1 MCGFI
6 GTFSKN
12 KINQQGI
19 ELANNYLIC
28 RGPDHKN
35 IFFGNL
41 NDKFGIK
48 STLNF
53 SFIFNRLSIIDL
65 SDTANQPMIS
75 KNFNTTVMF
84 NGEIYNHEILRKE
97 LELEGVKFF
106 TDHSDT
112 EVVLNGLS
120 TQGPSFVKKL
130 LGQFSIFFLDHNS
143 EKAYLIRDRL
153 GQKPLFYFI
162 DNSNFS
168 FSSNLK
174 SLIKINNKFDL
185 DKDSINEYLNLGV
198 VTSPNTIF
206 KNHHKVEPGQI
217 IEIEINNNFQ
227 KKTEYYWSLEENYD
241 TKKFDSDIF
250 YELLV
255 DSIRM
260 RNVSDVPVANF
271 LSGGIDSSLIVMLQS
286 LIQSKP
292 NTFSVGYEDKKYDE
306 SEWSNLVS
314 KKYSTNHDLISI
326 NTDDL
331 KNLVEKSLEI
341 FDEPYADPSVLP
353 SYSIS
358 KLISKNYKVAIS
370 GDGGDE
376 LSGGYLRTRQIL
388 QSKNLNNTLLSLI
401 YKIYPSYFGSGL
413 NILRNSNNKTL
424 AYSAYFEDR
433 KLLNL
438 LNIKT
443 NNNFV
448 DKFTTNDFTNYK
460 NLMFTEYKFYLSEQ
474 MMLKVDRTSMANS
487 LEVRS
492 PFVDHRIVEYLFSTD
507 EKQYI
512 FKEPKFILKEL
523 LSDDFNSEFLNRKKM
538 GFVFNVEDYIKN
550 NILNIENILFNGLD
564 IFQKNT
570 KKISKLSTFY
580 SRTNAL
586 RLWKMFSL
594 QRFIDSFGKL

>member
-12 KINQQGI
+12 NIDQKGI
-19 ELANNYLIC
+19 EEANNHLIC

-35 IFFGNL
+35 VYAGNL
-41 NDKFGIK
+41 SDKFGMK
-48 STLNF
+48 NTLNF

-75 KNFNTTVMF
+75 TIFNTTLMF
-84 NGEIYNHEILRKE
+84 NGEIYNHENLRKE
-97 LELEGVKFF
+97 LEAEGVKFF

-120 TQGPSFVKKL
+120 TQGPGFVKKL
-130 LGQFSIFFLDHNS
+130 IGQFSIVFLDHNL
-143 EKAYLIRDRL
+143 EKVYLIRDRL

-162 DNSNFS
+162 DNNNIS

-174 SLIKINNKFDL
+174 SLIRLNNKFDL
-185 DKDSINEYLNLGV
+185 DNDSIDEFLNLGV

-206 KNHHKVEPGQI
+206 KNHKKVEPGQL
-217 IEIEINNNFQ
+217 IEIDLKENFN
-227 KKTEYYWSLEENYD
+227 KKTEYYWKLEDSYGTN
-241 TKKFDSDIF
+241 KFDSDVF
-250 YELLV
+250 YDLLF
-255 DSIRM
+255 DSIKM

-271 LSGGIDSSLIVMLQS
+271 LSGGIDSSLIVMFQS

-292 NTFSVGYEDKKYDE
+292 NTFSVGYEDVKYDE
-306 SEWSNLVS
+306 SKWSNLVS
-314 KKYSTNHDLISI
+314 EKYSTNHDLMFI
-326 NTDDL
+326 NIDDL
-331 KNLVEKSLEI
+331 KNLVDESLNI

-358 KLISKNYKVAIS
+358 KLISQNYKVAIS

-376 LSGGYLRTRQIL
+376 LSGGYLRTHQTLKSGNFNHAIL
-388 QSKNLNNTLLSLI
+388 KTI
-401 YKIYPSYFGSGL
+401 YDMYPSYLGSGV
-413 NILRNSNNKTL
+413 NILRNSNNKI
-424 AYSAYFEDR
+424 ASYSTYFEDK

-438 LNIKT
+438 LNIRQ

-448 DKFTTNDFTNYK
+448 EKFITSDFTNYK

-474 MMLKVDRTSMANS
+474 MMLKVDRTSMASS

-507 EKQYI
+507 EKDYI
-512 FKEPKFILKEL
+512 SKEPKFILKRL
-523 LSDDFNSEFLNRKKM
+523 LADDFDSKFLNRKKM

-550 NILNIENILFNGLD
+550 NITNIEKILFNGLD
-564 IFQKNT
+564 IFQKNS
-570 KKISKLSTFY
+570 KQIKKLSTFH

-586 RLWKMFSL
+586 RLWKMFTL
-594 QRFIDSFGKL
+594 QKFVNSFK

>member
-1 MCGFI
+1 
-6 GTFSKN
+6 
-12 KINQQGI
+12 
-19 ELANNYLIC
+19 
-28 RGPDHKN
+28 
-35 IFFGNL
+35 
-41 NDKFGIK
+41 
-48 STLNF
+48 
-53 SFIFNRLSIIDL
+53 
-65 SDTANQPMIS
+65 
-75 KNFNTTVMF
+75 MF
-84 NGEIYNHEILRKE
+84 NGEIYNHDNLRKE
-97 LELEGVKFF
+97 LESEGVKFF

-120 TQGPSFVKKL
+120 TQGLDFIKKL
-130 LGQFSIFFLDHNS
+130 IGQFSIFFLDHNS

-512 FKEPKFILKEL
+512 FKEPKFILKQL

-550 NILNIENILFNGLD
+550 NISNIENILFNGLE

-570 KKISKLSTFY
+570 KNISKLSTFY

-594 QRFIDSFGKL
+594 QKFVDSFDSL

>member
-12 KINQQGI
+12 KIDQNRI
-19 ELANNYLIC
+19 EEANNHLIC

-35 IFFGNL
+35 AYAGNL
-41 NDKFGIK
+41 NEKFGMK
-48 STLNF
+48 NTLNF

-75 KNFNTTVMF
+75 TIFNTTLMF
-84 NGEIYNHEILRKE
+84 NGEIYNHENLRKE
-97 LELEGVKFF
+97 LEAEGVKFF

-130 LGQFSIFFLDHNS
+130 IGQFSIAFLDHNS
-143 EKAYLIRDRL
+143 EKVYLIRDRL

-162 DNSNFS
+162 DNNNIS

-174 SLIKINNKFDL
+174 SLIRLNNKFDL
-185 DKDSINEYLNLGV
+185 DNDSIDEFLNLGV

-206 KNHHKVEPGQI
+206 KNHQKVEPGQL
-217 IEIEINNNFQ
+217 IEIDLKENFN
-227 KKTEYYWSLEENYD
+227 KKTEYYWKLEDSYG
-241 TKKFDSDIF
+241 TSKFDSDVF
-250 YELLV
+250 YDLLF
-255 DSIRM
+255 DSIKM
-260 RNVSDVPVANF
+260 RNVSDVPIANF
-271 LSGGIDSSLIVMLQS
+271 LSGGIDSSLIVMFQS

-292 NTFSVGYEDKKYDE
+292 NTFSVGYEDIKYDE
-306 SEWSNLVS
+306 SKWSNLVS
-314 KKYSTNHDLISI
+314 EKYSTNHDLMFLNI
-326 NTDDL
+326 DDL
-331 KNLVEKSLEI
+331 KNLVDDSLNI

-358 KLISKNYKVAIS
+358 KLISENYKVAIS

-376 LSGGYLRTRQIL
+376 LSGGYSRTHQTLKSSNFNHAIL
-388 QSKNLNNTLLSLI
+388 KVI
-401 YKIYPSYFGSGL
+401 YDMYPSYLGSGI
-413 NILRNSNNKTL
+413 NILRNSNNKIA
-424 AYSAYFEDR
+424 AYSTYFEDK

-438 LNIKT
+438 LNIKQ

-448 DKFTTNDFTNYK
+448 EKFITSDFTNYK

-474 MMLKVDRTSMANS
+474 MMLKVDRTSMASS

-492 PFVDHRIVEYLFSTD
+492 PFVDHRIVEYLFSIN
-507 EKQYI
+507 EKDYI
-512 FKEPKFILKEL
+512 SKEPKFILKEL
-523 LSDDFNSEFLNRKKM
+523 LADDFDSKFLNRKKM

-550 NILNIENILFNGLD
+550 NIMNIEKILFNGLD
-564 IFQKNT
+564 IFQKNS
-570 KKISKLSTFY
+570 KQIKKLSIFH

-586 RLWKMFSL
+586 RLWKMFTLQKFVNSL
-594 QRFIDSFGKL
+594 K

>member
-12 KINQQGI
+12 NIDQKGI
-19 ELANNYLIC
+19 EEANNHLIC

-35 IFFGNL
+35 VYSGNL
-41 NDKFGIK
+41 NDKFGMK
-48 STLNF
+48 NTLNF

-75 KNFNTTVMF
+75 NIFNTTLMF
-84 NGEIYNHEILRKE
+84 NGEIYNHENLRKE
-97 LELEGVKFF
+97 LEAEGVKFF

-120 TQGPSFVKKL
+120 TQGPGFVKKL
-130 LGQFSIFFLDHNS
+130 IGQFSIVFLDHNL
-143 EKAYLIRDRL
+143 EKVYLIRDRL

-162 DNSNFS
+162 DNNNIS

-174 SLIKINNKFDL
+174 SLIRLNNKFDL
-185 DKDSINEYLNLGV
+185 DNDSIDEFLNLGV

-206 KNHHKVEPGQI
+206 KNHQKVEPGQL
-217 IEIEINNNFQ
+217 IEIDLKENFN
-227 KKTEYYWSLEENYD
+227 KKTQYYWKLEDSYGTN
-241 TKKFDSDIF
+241 KFDSDVF
-250 YELLV
+250 YDLLF
-255 DSIRM
+255 DSIKM

-271 LSGGIDSSLIVMLQS
+271 LSGGIDSSLIVMFQS

-292 NTFSVGYEDKKYDE
+292 NTFSVGYEDVKYDE
-306 SEWSNLVS
+306 SKWSNLVS
-314 KKYSTNHDLISI
+314 EKYSTNHDLMFI
-326 NTDDL
+326 NIDDL
-331 KNLVEKSLEI
+331 KNLVDDSLNI

-358 KLISKNYKVAIS
+358 KLISQNYKVAIS

-376 LSGGYLRTRQIL
+376 LSGGYLRTHQTLKSGNFNHAIL
-388 QSKNLNNTLLSLI
+388 
-401 YKIYPSYFGSGL
+401 KIVYDMYPSYLGSGV
-413 NILRNSNNKTL
+413 NILKNSNNKAA
-424 AYSAYFEDR
+424 AYSTYFEDK

-438 LNIKT
+438 LKIKQ
-443 NNNFV
+443 NNNFTE
-448 DKFTTNDFTNYK
+448 KFIKSDFTNYK
-460 NLMFTEYKFYLSEQ
+460 NLMFTEYKFYLAEQ
-474 MMLKVDRTSMANS
+474 MMLKVDRTSMASS

-507 EKQYI
+507 EKDYI
-512 FKEPKFILKEL
+512 SKEPKFILKRL
-523 LSDDFNSEFLNRKKM
+523 LTDDFDSKFLNREKM

-550 NILNIENILFNGLD
+550 NITNIEKSLFNGLD
-564 IFQKNT
+564 IFQKNS
-570 KKISKLSTFY
+570 KQIKKLSTFH

-586 RLWKMFSL
+586 RLWKMFTL
-594 QRFIDSFGKL
+594 QKFVNSFK

>member
-12 KINQQGI
+12 NINQKGI
-19 ELANNYLIC
+19 EEANNYLIC

-35 IFFGNL
+35 EYSGNL
-41 NDKFGIK
+41 NDKLGMK
-48 STLNF
+48 NTLNF

-75 KNFNTTVMF
+75 TIFNTTLMF
-84 NGEIYNHEILRKE
+84 NGEIYNHENLRKE
-97 LELEGVKFF
+97 LEAEGVKFF

-130 LGQFSIFFLDHNS
+130 IGQFSIVFLDHNL
-143 EKAYLIRDRL
+143 EKVYLIRDRL

-162 DNSNFS
+162 DNNNIS

-174 SLIKINNKFDL
+174 SLIRLNNKFDL
-185 DKDSINEYLNLGV
+185 DNDSIDEFLNLGV

-217 IEIEINNNFQ
+217 IEIDLKENFN
-227 KKTEYYWSLEENYD
+227 KKTEYYWKLEDSYGIN
-241 TKKFDSDIF
+241 KFDSDVF
-250 YELLV
+250 YDLLF
-255 DSIRM
+255 DSIKM
-260 RNVSDVPVANF
+260 RNVSDVPIANF
-271 LSGGIDSSLIVMLQS
+271 LSGGIDSSLIVMFQS

-292 NTFSVGYEDKKYDE
+292 NTFSVGYEDIKYDE
-306 SEWSNLVS
+306 SKWSNLVS
-314 KKYSTNHDLISI
+314 EKYSTNHDLMFI
-326 NTDDL
+326 NIDDL
-331 KNLVEKSLEI
+331 KNLVDDSLNI

-358 KLISKNYKVAIS
+358 KLISQNYKVAIS

-376 LSGGYLRTRQIL
+376 LSGGYLRTHQTLKSGNFNHAIL
-388 QSKNLNNTLLSLI
+388 KII
-401 YKIYPSYFGSGL
+401 YDMYPSYLGSGV
-413 NILRNSNNKTL
+413 NILKNSKNKTA
-424 AYSAYFEDR
+424 AYSTYFEDK

-438 LNIKT
+438 LNIKQ
-443 NNNFV
+443 NNNFTE
-448 DKFTTNDFTNYK
+448 KFITNDFTNYK
-460 NLMFTEYKFYLSEQ
+460 NLMFTEYKFYLAEQ
-474 MMLKVDRTSMANS
+474 MMLKVDRTSMASS

-507 EKQYI
+507 EKDYI
-512 FKEPKFILKEL
+512 SKEPKFILKRL
-523 LSDDFNSEFLNRKKM
+523 LTDDFDSKFLNRKKM

-550 NILNIENILFNGLD
+550 NITNIEKSLFNGLD
-564 IFQKNT
+564 IFQKNS
-570 KKISKLSTFY
+570 KQIKKLSTFH

-586 RLWKMFSL
+586 RLWKMFTL
-594 QRFIDSFGKL
+594 QKFVNSFK